1 MPSRAS
7 AGSRGWVIPVENAV
21 GTMIVPRFS
30 FDDTEPLYSPAG
42 AETREVSE
50 TLPPSLLAVFFF
62 FHLPVDNQGLQHWIR
77 TGIKEVS
84 LRPVVAFA
92 GIV

>member
-1 MPSRAS
+1 M
-7 AGSRGWVIPVENAV
+7 ENAV

-62 FHLPVDNQGLQHWIR
+62 F
-77 TGIKEVS
+77 S
-84 LRPVVAFA
+84 LTR
-92 GIV
+92 